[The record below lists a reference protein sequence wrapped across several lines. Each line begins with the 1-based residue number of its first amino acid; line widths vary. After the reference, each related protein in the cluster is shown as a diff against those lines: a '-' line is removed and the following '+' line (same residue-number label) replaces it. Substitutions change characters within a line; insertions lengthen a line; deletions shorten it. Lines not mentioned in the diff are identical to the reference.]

1 MKNKHVNA
9 IVVGAGA
16 GGGIVAK
23 ELAVAG
29 YSVVLFERGEW
40 PDYDKHINDE
50 LLSQRNQIL
59 GSAYVNE
66 HCQVHA
72 IDNLFIADGS
82 VLVTSG
88 GFNPVLTI
96 MAIAYKT
103 GEYIVKNFDAIKA
116 RYK

>member
-59 GSAYVNE
+59 DSAYGPDWEKEPRV
-66 HCQVHA
+66 A
-72 IDNLFIADGS
+72 IDSKG
-82 VLVTSG
+82 
-88 GFNPVLTI
+88 
-96 MAIAYKT
+96 K
-103 GEYIVKNFDAIKA
+103 
-116 RYK
+116 